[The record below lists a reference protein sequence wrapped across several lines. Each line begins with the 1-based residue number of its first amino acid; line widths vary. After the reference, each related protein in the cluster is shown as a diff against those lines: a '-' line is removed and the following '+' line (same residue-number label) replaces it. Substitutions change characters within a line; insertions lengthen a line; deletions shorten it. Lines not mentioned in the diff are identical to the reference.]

1 MCSQVRQHNY
11 SHALLGQIYE
21 AANSAQMFGG
31 DFSVLAWLDFAQQH
45 SLNIDQSMWGVEL
58 STFDTY
64 DTRNS
69 FEALSANFGNLMS
82 ISQVDSLSYSGRED

>member
-1 MCSQVRQHNY
+1 MVN
-11 SHALLGQIYE
+11 
-21 AANSAQMFGG
+21 
-31 DFSVLAWLDFAQQH
+31 FSVLEKTLEVGLGTAN
-45 SLNIDQSMWGVEL
+45 SLNIDQSMWGWYLSGL